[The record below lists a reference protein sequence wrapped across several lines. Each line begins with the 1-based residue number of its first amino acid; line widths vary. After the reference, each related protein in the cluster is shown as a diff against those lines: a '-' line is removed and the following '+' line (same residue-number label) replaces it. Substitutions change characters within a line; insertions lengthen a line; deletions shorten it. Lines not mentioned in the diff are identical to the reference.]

1 MSKKSEFIL
10 DGLNKLIPN
19 PRCELEFN
27 KDYELLLAV
36 MLSAQTTDKRV
47 NMVTSELF
55 KKYDTLEKLQT
66 LTIPEIEEQIKTI
79 GMYKTKA
86 RNFKEIV
93 NNLIK
98 IGYVPNDRE
107 VLESMS
113 GVGRKTTNVVLSVLY
128 NEPLIAVDTHVDRVS
143 KRLGLAKEND
153 TVLDVENKLKKAF
166 PKNTWTRLH
175 QQLVLFGRY
184 TCKSKNPGCNI
195 CPFKDICKFYK
206 NVVKK

>member
-143 KRLGLAKEND
+143 KRLGLAKDND
-153 TVLDVENKLKKAF
+153 TVIDVENKLKKAF

-184 TCKSKNPGCNI
+184 TCKSKNPECNN
-195 CPFKDICKFYK
+195 CPFKDICKYYK

>member
-79 GMYKTKA
+79 GMYKTKS

-93 NNLIK
+93 NDLIK

-153 TVLDVENKLKKAF
+153 TVIDVENKLKKAF

-184 TCKSKNPGCNI
+184 TCKSKNPECNN
-195 CPFKDICKFYK
+195 CPFKDICKYYK

>member
-153 TVLDVENKLKKAF
+153 TVIDVENKLKKAF

-184 TCKSKNPGCNI
+184 TCKSKNPECNI
-195 CPFKDICKFYK
+195 CLFKDICKYYK

>member
-143 KRLGLAKEND
+143 KRLGLAEEND

-184 TCKSKNPGCNI
+184 TCKSKNPECNI
-195 CPFKDICKFYK
+195 CPFKDICIYYK

>member
-93 NNLIK
+93 NDLIK

-153 TVLDVENKLKKAF
+153 TLIDVENKLKKVF

-184 TCKSKNPGCNI
+184 TCKSKNPECNN
-195 CPFKDICKFYK
+195 CPFKDICKYYK

>member
-93 NNLIK
+93 NDLIK

-153 TVLDVENKLKKAF
+153 TVIDVENKLKKAF

-184 TCKSKNPGCNI
+184 TCKSKNPECNN
-195 CPFKDICKFYK
+195 CPFKDICKYYK

>member
-184 TCKSKNPGCNI
+184 TCKSKNPECNN
-195 CPFKDICKFYK
+195 CPFKDICKYYK

>member
-153 TVLDVENKLKKAF
+153 TVIDVENKLKKVF

-184 TCKSKNPGCNI
+184 TCKSKNPECNI
-195 CPFKDICKFYK
+195 CPFKDICIYYK

>member
-184 TCKSKNPGCNI
+184 TCKSKNPECNI
-195 CPFKDICKFYK
+195 CPFKDICIYYK

>member
-166 PKNTWTRLH
+166 PKNAWTRLH

-184 TCKSKNPGCNI
+184 TCKSKNPECNI
-195 CPFKDICKFYK
+195 CPFKDICLYYK

>member
-153 TVLDVENKLKKAF
+153 TVIDVENKLKKAF

-184 TCKSKNPGCNI
+184 TCKSKNPECNI
-195 CPFKDICKFYK
+195 CPFKDTCKYYK

>member
-153 TVLDVENKLKKAF
+153 TVIDVENKLKKAF

-184 TCKSKNPGCNI
+184 TCKSKNPECNI
-195 CPFKDICKFYK
+195 CPFKDICLYYK

>member
-143 KRLGLAKEND
+143 KRLGLAKEDD

-184 TCKSKNPGCNI
+184 TCKSKNPECNI
-195 CPFKDICKFYK
+195 CPFKDICIYYK

>member
-47 NMVTSELF
+47 NMVTSDLF

-93 NNLIK
+93 NDLIK

-153 TVLDVENKLKKAF
+153 TVIDVENKLKKAF

-184 TCKSKNPGCNI
+184 TCKSKNPECNN
-195 CPFKDICKFYK
+195 CPFKDICKYYK